1 MLRDTAPAESVEA
14 EEILYRSERTLIIRR
29 RLPGN
34 GSCVVLKQ
42 AIGAEA
48 IRRLRHETAILE
60 RLDKVD
66 GVVRIARIP
75 PQANTLAL
83 QDVDGVP
90 LSQLAKTEQ
99 LSLLNVVGMTCALAR
114 VLAGVHRAGVIHKDI
129 NPSNILVS
137 GPGHIPTLI
146 DFNISSDVAEEQ
158 PVFTHQS
165 HIAGTLAYMSPEQT
179 GRTGRIV
186 DQRADLYSLG
196 VTFYELATGRKPFDS
211 DDLLDL
217 VHDHLVRVP
226 AAPATAKP
234 QIPKVLSD
242 LIMRLLEKEPD
253 HRYQSAQGLAL
264 DLTRLREALLKG
276 DTTPFALGQH
286 DYASRLMPP
295 SRLVGRDA
303 EIAILRDTVSRSIGG
318 NSPGLL
324 VAGAPGVGKTALI
337 NELRPMVTARR
348 GWFVSGK
355 FDQYRQDAPA
365 AALEAL
371 RALGRLLLAEPEDQ
385 LALLRERILNG
396 LGNNVGFGPSLL
408 PEFVLLLGKHPRVKV
423 ADPREAEAR
432 MIQATLDLLRSIV
445 SAERPVIMVYDD
457 VQWAPVISLR
467 FLDAVFTASERI
479 PGLLMVGAYRA
490 NEVDAS
496 HPLSALLTRWKD
508 LGMALLPQLLLNN
521 LPPADASALVGEMLR
536 LPARQAGELA
546 AALNERTDGNP
557 YDTVEL
563 INALRQDGMLVPH
576 DGGWDW
582 DASAIREYVGDS
594 SVVDLLGRRIA
605 RLPAE
610 TREALEIMAC
620 LGGEVRPAMLE
631 LSSGLAADELLGHLA
646 PALEDGL
653 LVTEQGDAPLL
664 RFRHDRVQQAVF
676 EGMDSAQRSRRHL
689 ALARRLV
696 ERPELGPAAAE
707 QYLPVIDAV
716 IDEAER
722 RRVIGLF
729 HHAATRLRALN
740 FAVAERFLAAAIGLL
755 KAVETPA
762 DAGLLAVLEAAQHSA
777 LYGLGR
783 LEEADTVY
791 ASIVARCANPMDR
804 VESAG
809 VQMYSLANRSRYPES
824 VALGLKLLGELGLPK
839 PDNLR
844 AAISAGF
851 QRLANWHS
859 SDDKLMDF
867 ERPIVDDPRV
877 LAWAKL
883 IMRTVNAAF
892 FCEPSVGA
900 WLLMEANRLWIK
912 YGPCAQ
918 LMPSAGAV
926 SYLLAGMPQGHRAAY
941 ESARH
946 MLSVGEVRGFE
957 PGTSM
962 VRYFFSTVAG
972 HWVEPIENIVKS
984 LRQAREG
991 LIRAGDFTM
1000 VAYTYQAGDLLLDCA
1015 PTLDSAASEVEAGL
1029 AFAARTGNAAYTQRY
1044 LPQRQLI
1051 RALRGET
1058 RTPGS
1063 FRDNSF
1069 DEVDYVKNLGGPS
1082 PNSATYHIVQ
1092 TISTAIFG
1100 DASALPHH
1108 AAQAMPMLGLLPGFY
1123 ITALARVL
1131 QAVALAEK
1139 ARGLPQEERGAV
1151 LEELDSTCLEW
1162 LALRAAD
1169 APANFLHLQ
1178 RWVEAERAWAA
1189 GETWTAG
1196 AAFDSAMHEAA
1207 QRARPWHRAL
1217 ITERAALFHLAQG
1230 MEHSCRP
1237 LLSRACELYEAW
1249 GAAGKVSEMQRA
1261 HAFLRGD
1268 TGLRRAELGVR
1279 STTVATDVVDMM
1291 AVLRASQALSSET
1304 SLARLTDRVGMV
1316 LSSMTGATNV
1326 QLLVRPDDSQGW
1338 FMSASL
1344 GDGATAV
1351 TVEQA
1356 GADGKLPLSV
1366 FRYAERTGEA
1376 LLIDDATR
1384 DDRFAADPYIAKLD
1398 QCSML
1403 LAPIRKHGQLRAML
1417 VLESRHLRAAFSAE
1431 RLDSVTL
1438 IAGQLSVSLDNALLY
1453 ASLERKVAERTAAL
1467 EEANQR
1473 LELLSL
1479 TDALTGLANRRR
1491 FNEALDAEW
1500 LRAMRS
1506 QDPLG
1511 LAMIDIDFFKLY
1523 NDNYGHKGGD
1533 ACLQLVAGAMNAG
1546 RRGGS
1551 DLVARYGGEEF
1562 VLLLP
1567 NTDLEG
1573 TFVVADRVRAAVEA
1587 LAEPHAK
1594 SLHGI
1599 VTISVGITAFVPTHD
1614 AKPAD
1619 LIEAADAALYD
1630 AKREGRNRVA
1640 PNCGGLIDPYKRQEA
1655 AGSSPSDRRLGL
1667 GVAAVSAPATRS
1679 PCASLGGADQGRAG

>member
-1 MLRDTAPAESVEA
+1 VIRDTAPAETREA

-29 RLPGN
+29 RVPGH
-34 GSCVVLKQ
+34 GRCVVLKQ

-66 GVVRIARIP
+66 GVVKIARIP

-90 LSQLAKTEQ
+90 LSQLANTEQ
-99 LSLLNVVGMTCALAR
+99 LSLLNVVGMACVLAR

-137 GPGHIPTLI
+137 GPAHRPTLI
-146 DFNISSDVAEEQ
+146 DFNISSNVAEER
-158 PVFTHQS
+158 PGFTHQS
-165 HIAGTLAYMSPEQT
+165 HIAGTLSYMSPEQT
-179 GRTGRIV
+179 GRTGRVV

-196 VTFYELATGRKPFDS
+196 VTLYELATGRKPFDS
-211 DDLLDL
+211 DDLLEL

-226 AAPATAKP
+226 AAPATAQP
-234 QIPKVLSD
+234 QIPQVLSD

-264 DLTRLREALLKG
+264 DLARLREAMLKG
-276 DTTPFALGQH
+276 DTSAFALGQH
-286 DYASRLMPP
+286 DFASRLMPP
-295 SRLVGRDA
+295 SRLIGRDA
-303 EIAILRDTVSRSIGG
+303 EIAILRDTVNRSIDG
-318 NSPGLL
+318 NSPCLL
-324 VAGAPGVGKTALI
+324 VTGAPGVGKTALI

-348 GWFVSGK
+348 GWFASCK

-365 AALEAL
+365 AAQEAM
-371 RALGRLLLAEPEDQ
+371 RALGRLLLAEPGDQ
-385 LALLRERILNG
+385 LALQRERILKG
-396 LGNNVGFGPSLL
+396 LGSNVGFGPSLL
-408 PEFVLLLGKHPRVKV
+408 PEFVLLLGKHPRVVV

-445 SAERPVIMVYDD
+445 SAERPLIMVYDD
-457 VQWAPVISLR
+457 VQWAPAISLR
-467 FLDAVFTASERI
+467 FLDAVVTASERI

-490 NEVDAS
+490 NEVDAV
-496 HPLSALLTRWKD
+496 HPLSALLARWKD
-508 LGMALLPQLLLNN
+508 FCMAPPQLLLHN
-521 LPPADASALVGEMLR
+521 LPPADASALIGETLR
-536 LPARQAGELA
+536 LPPKQAGELA

-563 INALRQDGMLVPH
+563 INALRQDSLLVPR

-582 DASAIREYVGDS
+582 DASAIRDYVGDS
-594 SVVDLLGRRIA
+594 SVVGLLGRRITK
-605 RLPAE
+605 LPAE
-610 TREALEIMAC
+610 TRSVLEIMAC

-631 LSSGLAADELLGHLA
+631 LASGLAADELHRHLA

-653 LVTEQGDAPLL
+653 LVTEQGDETLL

-676 EGMDSAQRSRRHL
+676 EAMRPAQRSRRHL

-707 QYLPVIDAV
+707 QYLPAIDAV
-716 IDEAER
+716 TDETER
-722 RRVIGLF
+722 RRVVSLF
-729 HHAATRLRALN
+729 HHAAARLRALN
-740 FAVAERFLAAAIGLL
+740 YAVTERFLAAAIRLL
-755 KAVETPA
+755 KAIETPA
-762 DAGLLAVLEAAQHSA
+762 DAGLLAVLETEQHRA
-777 LYGLGR
+777 LYGMGR

-791 ASIVARCANPMDR
+791 ACVVARCTNPMGL
-804 VESAG
+804 VEPAC
-809 VQMYSLANRSRYPES
+809 VQTDSLANRSRYPES
-824 VALGLKLLGELGLPK
+824 MGLGLKLLAELGLPK
-839 PDNLR
+839 PQDSR
-844 AAISAGF
+844 AAIGAGF
-851 QRLANWHS
+851 QRLAKWHS
-859 SDDKLMDF
+859 GEDRLMDF

-877 LAWAKL
+877 LAWARL
-883 IMRTVNAAF
+883 IVKTANAAY
-892 FCEPSVGA
+892 FCDPSAAA
-900 WLLMEANRLWIK
+900 WLVLEAHRLWIE

-918 LMPSAGAV
+918 LMPSAGGV
-926 SYLLAGMPQGHRAAY
+926 TFLLAGMQQGNRAAY
-941 ESARH
+941 DLARH
-946 MLSVGEVRGFE
+946 MVSVGEARGFE
-957 PGTSM
+957 PGTSA
-962 VRYFFSTVAG
+962 VRCIFSIAAE
-972 HWVEPIENIVKS
+972 HWVEPIENVVKS
-984 LRQAREG
+984 FRQAREG
-991 LIRAGDFTM
+991 LMRAGDLPLA
-1000 VAYTYQAGDLLLDCA
+1000 AYTYMAGDLLLDCA
-1015 PTLDSAASEVEAGL
+1015 PTLDPAAAEVEAGL
-1029 AFAARTGNAAYTQRY
+1029 AFAARAGNVDYTQRY
-1044 LPQRQLI
+1044 LPRRQLI

-1058 RTPGS
+1058 STPGS
-1063 FRDNSF
+1063 FSDDGF
-1069 DEVDYVKNLGGPS
+1069 DEATHVQGLATPS
-1082 PNSATYHIVQ
+1082 NASATYHIVR
-1092 TISTAIFG
+1092 TISAAIFG
-1100 DASALPHH
+1100 DAQALAHH
-1108 AAQAMPMLGLLPGFY
+1108 ARQAMPILARLPGTY

-1139 ARGLPQEERGAV
+1139 ARGLPQAERGPV
-1151 LEELDSTCLEW
+1151 LEELDNSCLEW

-1169 APANFLHLQ
+1169 APVNFLHLQ

-1196 AAFDSAMHEAA
+1196 AAFDIAMHEG
-1207 QRARPWHRAL
+1207 RHTRPWHRAL
-1217 ITERAALFHLAQG
+1217 ITERAALFHLAHG
-1230 MEHSCRP
+1230 MEHSGRR
-1237 LLSRACELYEAW
+1237 LLAQACQLYEVW
-1249 GAAGKVSEMQRA
+1249 GAAGKVGELRRA
-1261 HAFLRGD
+1261 HAFLRSG
-1268 TGLRRAELGVR
+1268 TGLRLGEAGVR

-1304 SLARLTDRVGMV
+1304 TLAHLTDRVGMV
-1316 LSSMTGATNV
+1316 LSSMTGATSV

-1356 GADGKLPLSV
+1356 GADGTLPLSV

-1479 TDALTGLANRRR
+1479 TDALSGLANRRR

-1500 LRAMRS
+1500 RRAMRS

-1533 ACLQLVAGAMNAG
+1533 ACLRLVGEAMNAG

-1562 VLLLP
+1562 VVLLP

-1573 TFVVADRVRAAVEA
+1573 TFVVADRMRAAVEA
-1587 LAEPHAK
+1587 LAVPHAK

-1640 PNCGGLIDPYKRQEA
+1640 LKCPVR
-1655 AGSSPSDRRLGL
+1655 
-1667 GVAAVSAPATRS
+1667 
-1679 PCASLGGADQGRAG
+1679 